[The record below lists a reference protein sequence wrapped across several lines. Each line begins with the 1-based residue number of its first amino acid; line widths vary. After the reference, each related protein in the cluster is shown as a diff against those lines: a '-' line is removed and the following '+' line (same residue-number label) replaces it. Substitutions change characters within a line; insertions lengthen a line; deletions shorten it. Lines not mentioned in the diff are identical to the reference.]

1 MVKHILALLAK
12 TFAIA
17 AGIGAAVSLAGQLI
31 GWQKAVQYANG
42 LYIAGIALI
51 GLGLLTISGGVAQ
64 RGNFSIRYAE
74 SASQRTLMERNQR
87 WWSDTM
93 QGYSMLITFCLIG
106 GFLILAGV
114 LVEYF
119 VK

>member
-1 MVKHILALLAK
+1 MIKHILALLAK
-12 TFAIA
+12 TLAIA
-17 AGIGAAVSLAGQLI
+17 AGIGTVVSLAGRFF
-31 GWQKAVQYANG
+31 GWQEAVQYANG

-51 GLGLLTISGGVAQ
+51 GIGLLTVSGGYAQ
-64 RGNFSIRYAE
+64 RGNFNVRYAE

-87 WWSDTM
+87 WWNDTL

-114 LVEYF
+114 LVETLG
-119 VK
+119 K